1 MNREKAPRKCTLI
14 NELSELQK
22 AVSIGADEVGLIE
35 IVTISPN
42 ALLLCNEE
50 GKLIGLKPN
59 RRIGND
65 IICGVFYIISQDSE
79 GNLASLPEE
88 AMRFYTS
95 YFAVPDVID
104 PDEVEATISFRFE
117 EI

>member
-1 MNREKAPRKCTLI
+1 MKETNITALMIEPGKAPSKCTMI

-22 AVSIGADEVGLIE
+22 AVSIGADQVGLIE

-50 GKLIGLKPN
+50 GKLIGLAPN

-65 IICGVFYIISQDSE
+65 IICGVFYIISQDTC
-79 GNLASLPEE
+79 GEE
-88 AMRFYTS
+88 CGTRRNPLFLL
-95 YFAVPDVID
+95 
-104 PDEVEATISFRFE
+104 
-117 EI
+117 